1 VRTAFRSAA
10 LIGQGLPMATTPSPH
25 DMHARLSGGAEIP
38 LVGLGTWRLTDD
50 AARDAVGWALDA
62 GYRHIDTAT
71 AYGNER
77 EVGQAIHAGSVARD
91 DVFVTTKM
99 PAEAVGRERATLEQS
114 LAAMNIDQ
122 LDLWLVHWP
131 PDGSAG
137 VSAWREFV
145 RAREEGLTRAIGVS
159 NYSLAQID
167 ELTEATG
174 VTPEINQIRWS
185 PSLFDQATLDAHR
198 TRQVVLEGYS
208 PFRAGGLDNTVLLEI
223 ADAHRATAAQVVI
236 RWHLQHGIVVIP
248 KSARRERIADNVA
261 VTGLVL
267 TEAEM
272 DAIDG
277 LGAA

>member
-1 VRTAFRSAA
+1 
-10 LIGQGLPMATTPSPH
+10 MAPTTPPH
-25 DMHARLSGGAEIP
+25 DMHIRLAGGGEIP

-77 EVGQAIHAGSVARD
+77 EVGRAIQASGVARD

-114 LAAMNIDQ
+114 LTAMNIDHV
-122 LDLWLVHWP
+122 DLWLVHWP
-131 PDGSAG
+131 PDRTAG
-137 VSAWREFV
+137 LTSWHEFV
-145 RAREEGLTRAIGVS
+145 RARDDGLARAIGVS

-198 TRQVVLEGYS
+198 QRGVALEGYS
-208 PFRAGGLDNTVLLEI
+208 PFRAGGLDEALLLDI
-223 ADAHRATAAQVVI
+223 ADAHQATAAQVVI
-236 RWHLQHGIVVIP
+236 RWHLQHEIVVIP
-248 KSARRERIADNVA
+248 KSARRERIVDNVDVA
-261 VTGLVL
+261 GLIL

-272 DAIDG
+272 DAIDAI
-277 LGAA
+277 GAAGAAA